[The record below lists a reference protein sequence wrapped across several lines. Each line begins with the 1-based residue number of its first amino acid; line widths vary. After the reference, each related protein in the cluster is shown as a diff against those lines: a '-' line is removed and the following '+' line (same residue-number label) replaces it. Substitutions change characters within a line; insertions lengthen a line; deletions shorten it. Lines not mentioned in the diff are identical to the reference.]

1 MSVLNYFIEA
11 IATRTNINTQNPFD
25 LGEVTSIAKTI
36 KQEDYADFL
45 KQLSQKRDY
54 HTHLEKLNAV
64 HKIFMD
70 SYFKEMGLTDLEEF
84 CRSLEKKVYSLDQVA
99 YSSSS
104 NNDQYAHKIRK
115 ANFKD
120 IKTKKGSY
128 FDDKEL
134 YTLTH
139 VGTLEECLK
148 LINGGYDGF
157 KNRIVSIVSEA
168 EKKKFRK
175 TVGLQENRIEKS
187 NKIALGYGLE
197 IKGIK

>member
-1 MSVLNYFIEA
+1 MIIEFFALNGYGQFVWPAFIFTFISCFSLYF
-11 IATRTNINTQNPFD
+11 
-25 LGEVTSIAKTI
+25 
-36 KQEDYADFL
+36 
-45 KQLSQKRDY
+45 
-54 HTHLEKLNAV
+54 
-64 HKIFMD
+64 
-70 SYFKEMGLTDLEEF
+70 
-84 CRSLEKKVYSLDQVA
+84 
-99 YSSSS
+99 
-104 NNDQYAHKIRK
+104 
-115 ANFKD
+115 
-120 IKTKKGSY
+120 KTKKGSY